1 MQIIKSH
8 QKSGIVTRTN
18 MAGIR
23 GAKIKSDISRSRE
36 RNQSQEKHLTLSKWT
51 RRHHE
56 KNPQTQI

>member
-23 GAKIKSDISRSRE
+23 GAKIKSDISSSE
-36 RNQSQEKHLTLSKWT
+36 RNQSREKHLPFSKWT
-51 RRHHE
+51 RRHCE